1 MSPEIVLG
9 LGGNVDF
16 EVQWDGQLL
25 DALTRDFEIYADECE
40 AKPRIVDNERG
51 MLVAILHAIRY
62 QKGMEVRVAD
72 PRALRSFARR
82 FTYTMTLGG
91 TSVRAAV
98 CLDRMG
104 VDSLV
109 HLVSTCEELRSLL
122 PERVSYVS
130 SAREDSLDPHVI
142 IQYPAVPN
150 VHFADGTPVWDSEA
164 GARKGQ
170 VREGSAR
177 AGTVGTQGKREG
189 RPNRLIFVNDPPN
202 ERMSISPDL
211 AGPIAAAKVVVISG
225 LNAMTSEELL
235 ARRLD
240 TIERMLAQAP
250 SEQRGMDCMLPPPG
264 FAGRPVIYEEAGF
277 HHEYLRQQVLASARR
292 WATIHSMNEDEA
304 QHYLGRTASMSEAE
318 DLVSLMKSLRV
329 LSGVRNVV
337 VHTADYAA
345 VIGADAEAVAQA
357 AAVGCQMAST
367 RFAYGDDFSAE
378 DFRTMASVPY
388 SPLGLNLAASPVV
401 GKAGVHIAPSHAVK
415 IADPTTIGLGDAF
428 VGGMVLALT

>member
-1 MSPEIVLG
+1 MRSGVVLG

-16 EVQWDGQLL
+16 EVVWDAESL
-25 DALTRDFEIYADECE
+25 DALTRGFDIYAGECE
-40 AKPRIVDNERG
+40 ATPRIVEDERG
-51 MLVAILHAIRY
+51 MLVALLHAIRH
-62 QKGMEVRVAD
+62 QKGMEVRVVD
-72 PRALRSFARR
+72 PQALRSFAER

-98 CLDRMG
+98 CLDRLG
-104 VDSLV
+104 VGSLV

-122 PERVSYVS
+122 PERVSSVS

-142 IQYPAVPN
+142 VQYPAAPTL
-150 VHFADGTPVWDSEA
+150 HFADGSPVWEA
-164 GARKGQ
+164 PEKG
-170 VREGSAR
+170 EGGHALA
-177 AGTVGTQGKREG
+177 AGEG
-189 RPNRLIFVNDPPN
+189 RPNRVIFVNDPAN
-202 ERMSISPDL
+202 ERMKISPDL
-211 AGPIAAAKVVVISG
+211 GEAISTAKVVVISG

-240 TIERMLAQAP
+240 TVERMLAQAP
-250 SEQRGMDCMLPPPG
+250 SEQQGRDCMLPPPG

-277 HHEYLRQQVLASARR
+277 HHEHLRQQVLASARR

-304 QHYLGRTASMSEAE
+304 QHYLGRKANMTEAE

-345 VIGADAEAVAQA
+345 VIGEDAPAVAKA
-357 AAVGCQMAST
+357 AALGCQMAST
-367 RFAYGDDFSAE
+367 RFAHGDGFTAE
-378 DFRTMASVPY
+378 DFHAMAAVPY
-388 SPLGLNLAASPVV
+388 SPVGLYLTASPAVR
-401 GKAGVHIAPSHAVK
+401 KAGVLIAPSHAVK

-428 VGGMVLALT
+428 VGGMVLSLSHERG